1 MDKELITSEKEM
13 DAKIKQ
19 LEEFQEEMQCFIISL
34 EQMHESAVNV
44 YKEIIK
50 WRNKNEQ

>member
-1 MDKELITSEKEM
+1 MDKEFINSEKEI
-13 DAKIKQ
+13 DTKIKQ
-19 LEEFQEEMQCFIISL
+19 LEELQEEMQCFIISL

-44 YKEIIK
+44 YKAIIK